1 MVKGRKPEDLAFWC
15 QKNKKEK
22 SEREDLAKDHL
33 IPVIR
38 DHRPAAELKQQSVA
52 ELVELY
58 RQNVGEGDLRE
69 ITKDVK
75 RAWYNRKS
83 KAREYFPVKLNAK
96 QRKSLETLYKSE
108 AYGAGS
114 MSEVI
119 TKLIEEA
126 RTIQQ
131 HDSELRKSLK
141 RYNDRGDELT
151 QMRLGDKHQ
160 REKDRLQKQ
169 LDKRQE
175 KVTRLEAEMTTLK
188 QLNADLEAELLDVL
202 VHNRLQDI
210 VLAESNIDVS
220 QAYQQIDNDKVRVDM
235 SKDFKSRLTAIK
247 SKRSK
252 LNYGYYITKGENGAS
267 DDENGLE
274 DQAAEDHD
282 ESKAV
287 SSNDNVSQ
295 DLSCDE
301 SMNDNGDVEPVDD
314 PNPITKEVKEK
325 VRESR
330 ELNLDGESVED
341 CEPGNSSGQRSKL
354 TKVQS
359 GAKRMANYG
368 KWRKKTATR
377 TPPNG
382 DDNN

>member
-1 MVKGRKPEDLAFWC
+1 MVKGRKPEGLAFWC
-15 QKNKKEK
+15 QKNKNER

-33 IPVIR
+33 IPVIH
-38 DHRPAAELKQQSVA
+38 DHRSIDELKGKSVA
-52 ELVELY
+52 ELVEIY
-58 RQNVGEGDLRE
+58 HQNVGEGDIRE

-96 QRKSLETLYKSE
+96 QRKSLESLYKSE

-119 TKLIEEA
+119 TRLIEEA

-141 RYNDRGDELT
+141 RQSDHDE
-151 QMRLGDKHQ
+151 QKARMRFGDKQ
-160 REKDRLQKQ
+160 KKEKDRLQKQ

-175 KVTRLEAEMTTLK
+175 KVTRLEAEKTTLK

-210 VLAESNIDVS
+210 VLAENNIDVS

-252 LNYGYYITKGENGAS
+252 LNSGYYMTTGGGE
-267 DDENGLE
+267 
-274 DQAAEDHD
+274 
-282 ESKAV
+282 
-287 SSNDNVSQ
+287 SNRVCRR
-295 DLSCDE
+295 L
-301 SMNDNGDVEPVDD
+301 
-314 PNPITKEVKEK
+314 IIL
-325 VRESR
+325 R
-330 ELNLDGESVED
+330 EL
-341 CEPGNSSGQRSKL
+341 
-354 TKVQS
+354 
-359 GAKRMANYG
+359 ANEQKNHLFTG
-368 KWRKKTATR
+368 SPR
-377 TPPNG
+377 TSCSHG
-382 DDNN
+382 FDIRA